1 MEGNRQFRMEMLR
14 QAEVDEREIC
24 WRNWPYKDDED
35 VKMTA
40 CLLRSNF

>member
-24 WRNWPYKDDED
+24 WRNWPYKDEDES
-35 VKMTA
+35 VPPGEI
-40 CLLRSNF
+40 